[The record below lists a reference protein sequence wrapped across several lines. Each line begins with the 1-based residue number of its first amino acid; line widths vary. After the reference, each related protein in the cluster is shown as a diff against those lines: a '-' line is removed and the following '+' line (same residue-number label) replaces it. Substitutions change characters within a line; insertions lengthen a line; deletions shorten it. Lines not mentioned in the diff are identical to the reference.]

1 MNKRIDTI
9 LDFVLIL
16 STSIFFPK
24 PSLHGCE
31 FSSFSSGSKVRARRE
46 MPTSGPGGVSAEKK
60 PLSVAPFPR
69 GKGCRIRFGPLLKML
84 PMERRKTMLR
94 LCVVSP
100 VPRTI
105 FHSPASIPAVV

>member
-9 LDFVLIL
+9 LDFDLIL

-46 MPTSGPGGVSAEKK
+46 MPTSGPGGVSAEKS
-60 PLSVAPFPR
+60 LFRWRPFPAE
-69 GKGCRIRFGPLLKML
+69 KVVVFASVRF
-84 PMERRKTMLR
+84 
-94 LCVVSP
+94 
-100 VPRTI
+100 
-105 FHSPASIPAVV
+105 

>member
-16 STSIFFPK
+16 SSSIFFPK

-46 MPTSGPGGVSAEKK
+46 MPTSGPGGVSAAK
-60 PLSVAPFPR
+60 SRSWWSPFPAE
-69 GKGCRIRFGPLLKML
+69 KVVVFAPVRF
-84 PMERRKTMLR
+84 
-94 LCVVSP
+94 
-100 VPRTI
+100 
-105 FHSPASIPAVV
+105 